1 MLKTEFVLST
11 QKKVNNLFNFDSQQV
26 LYVILAFFIGRA
38 NILDKLTPFGISF
51 IAAYIILG
59 KLNIFVL
66 ISTILGIFTF
76 HGLKGMDYFI
86 AIIVMSLLFNNS
98 DRLKNLSIIS
108 SSIASSI
115 LFTIVKFAFIL
126 ISKPIF
132 IYDIFTI
139 LFEGIVVFALTY
151 IFCHSLSME
160 SSEMRYSSESLI
172 CGIITLSLMLTGMQN
187 MSIAGLSIKRILS
200 ILIILYLGFS
210 EGAFVG
216 GVAGISLGLI
226 SYISQPE
233 MPFILSIYGLAGM
246 LTGLFKDLGKLGSS
260 LGFLLGNWIISFYIN
275 GFGTSFIKPWELGL
289 AIILFF
295 LLYNV
300 LNNYFSGY
308 MEVALGRMKEKS
320 YSQRKDEITINRLKE
335 ISKVFG
341 ELSATFKSAAKYEKK
356 FDAEK
361 IYKLIDDIAN
371 SLCANCGMRKFC
383 WEEDF
388 HTTYNLIYNTISL
401 MEENKCIT
409 EDNLPPSIKDYCI
422 NKDKVIEIMRNHF
435 NIFETNAMWEKKLL
449 ENRQLVSEQLKEVG
463 NIIEKTIKDIYTKP
477 IFKDDMEEEIY
488 ANLKNK
494 KIDVKNVV
502 VVELDENKLEIYIDV
517 DKAYKEKNSQE
528 NIERIVTDTIG
539 TPLKVD
545 FILDRPKNEGK
556 RFKLIRSNRYSAL
569 TEVATRAND
578 YNNISGDNYTFG
590 EGDNNYFVALSDGM
604 GTGKRAKDESNTA
617 IELLESFLEAKF
629 DKELTLK
636 TINSILMLKSND
648 EIFTTFDISLLDLY
662 SGKLQV
668 IKMGA
673 PATFIKRKNEVKI
686 INSQSLPVGILKD
699 VDFNIYEEY
708 LEDGDII
715 IMMSDGVLEANR
727 NIENVEKWMKDII
740 KSINSINPKVIAD
753 TILEVAKNISKNQIR
768 DDMTVLVIKVW
779 KNR

>member
-295 LLYNV
+295 Y
-300 LNNYFSGY
+300 
-308 MEVALGRMKEKS
+308 
-320 YSQRKDEITINRLKE
+320 
-335 ISKVFG
+335 
-341 ELSATFKSAAKYEKK
+341 
-356 FDAEK
+356 
-361 IYKLIDDIAN
+361 
-371 SLCANCGMRKFC
+371 
-383 WEEDF
+383 
-388 HTTYNLIYNTISL
+388 
-401 MEENKCIT
+401 
-409 EDNLPPSIKDYCI
+409 
-422 NKDKVIEIMRNHF
+422 
-435 NIFETNAMWEKKLL
+435 
-449 ENRQLVSEQLKEVG
+449 
-463 NIIEKTIKDIYTKP
+463 YT
-477 IFKDDMEEEIY
+477 MY
-488 ANLKNK
+488 
-494 KIDVKNVV
+494 
-502 VVELDENKLEIYIDV
+502 
-517 DKAYKEKNSQE
+517 
-528 NIERIVTDTIG
+528 
-539 TPLKVD
+539 
-545 FILDRPKNEGK
+545 
-556 RFKLIRSNRYSAL
+556 
-569 TEVATRAND
+569 
-578 YNNISGDNYTFG
+578 
-590 EGDNNYFVALSDGM
+590 
-604 GTGKRAKDESNTA
+604 
-617 IELLESFLEAKF
+617 
-629 DKELTLK
+629 
-636 TINSILMLKSND
+636 
-648 EIFTTFDISLLDLY
+648 
-662 SGKLQV
+662 
-668 IKMGA
+668 
-673 PATFIKRKNEVKI
+673 
-686 INSQSLPVGILKD
+686 
-699 VDFNIYEEY
+699 
-708 LEDGDII
+708 
-715 IMMSDGVLEANR
+715 
-727 NIENVEKWMKDII
+727 
-740 KSINSINPKVIAD
+740 
-753 TILEVAKNISKNQIR
+753 
-768 DDMTVLVIKVW
+768 
-779 KNR
+779 

>member
-1 MLKTEFVLST
+1 MLKTEFVLSK

-545 FILDRPKNEGK
+545 FVLDRPKNEGK

-768 DDMTVLVIKVW
+768 DDMTVLVTKVW

>member
-545 FILDRPKNEGK
+545 FVLDRPKNEGK

-768 DDMTVLVIKVW
+768 DDMTVLVTKVW

>member
-422 NKDKVIEIMRNHF
+422 NKDNVIEIMRNHF

-545 FILDRPKNEGK
+545 FVLDRPKNEGK

>member
-1 MLKTEFVLST
+1 MLKTEFVLSK

-115 LFTIVKFAFIL
+115 LFTIVKFVFIL

-320 YSQRKDEITINRLKE
+320 YSERKDEITINRLKE

-341 ELSATFKSAAKYEKK
+341 ELSATFKSAAKYEKN

-494 KIDVKNVV
+494 KVDVKNVV

-727 NIENVEKWMKDII
+727 NIENVEQWMKDII
-740 KSINSINPKVIAD
+740 NNINSINPKVIAD
-753 TILEVAKNISKNQIR
+753 TILEVAKKISKDQIR
-768 DDMTVLVIKVW
+768 DDMTVLVTKVW
-779 KNR
+779 RNR

>member
-1 MLKTEFVLST
+1 MLKTEFVLSK

-320 YSQRKDEITINRLKE
+320 YSERKDEITINRLKE

-341 ELSATFKSAAKYEKK
+341 ELSAIFKSAAKYEKN

-494 KIDVKNVV
+494 KVDVKNVV

-727 NIENVEKWMKDII
+727 NIENVEQWMKDII
-740 KSINSINPKVIAD
+740 NNINSINPKVIAD
-753 TILEVAKNISKNQIR
+753 TILEVAKKISKDQIR
-768 DDMTVLVIKVW
+768 DDMTVLVTKVW
-779 KNR
+779 RNR

>member
-1 MLKTEFVLST
+1 MLKTEFVLSK

-115 LFTIVKFAFIL
+115 LFTIVKFVFIL

-160 SSEMRYSSESLI
+160 SAEMRYSSESLI

-768 DDMTVLVIKVW
+768 DDMTVLVTKVW